1 MKQFTGAGVAL
12 VTPFLADMTIDFP
25 ALRRLVREQI
35 EGGTDFLVVQGTT
48 GESPTLSASEKQQV
62 LETVMLENNGKLP
75 IVYGV
80 GGNDT
85 RSVCEAF
92 SKIPKGV
99 DGILSRSEKQ
109 QVLETV
115 MLENNGKL
123 PIVYGVGG
131 NDTRSVCEAFSK
143 IPKGVD
149 GILSVAPY
157 YNKPI
162 QRGFV
167 AHYKEIANAT
177 DLPIIM
183 YNVPG
188 RTGANMTAETTLELS
203 EVPNLVAMKEAS
215 GNMEQIMEIIRCK
228 PADFL
233 LLSGDDAITL
243 PLIAA
248 GAEGVIS
255 VVANAFPKQFSAM
268 VHTAL
273 QGDFAASRKEHYNL
287 LPVTKLFFAEGNPG
301 GVKIALEE
309 LGWMQPHMRLPLVQ
323 VSDGLRQA
331 IIAETKQLST
341 ILAK

>member
-12 VTPFLADMTIDFP
+12 VTPFSADMSIDYS

-35 EGGTDFLVVQGTT
+35 DGGTDFLVVQGTT
-48 GESPTLSASEKQQV
+48 GESPTLSAAEKKQV
-62 LETVMLENNGKLP
+62 LETVMEENNGRLP

-80 GGNDT
+80 GGNNT
-85 RSVCEAF
+85 MAVCEA
-92 SKIPKGV
+92 
-99 DGILSRSEKQ
+99 LKQ
-109 QVLETV
+109 V
-115 MLENNGKL
+115 
-123 PIVYGVGG
+123 P
-131 NDTRSVCEAFSK
+131 A
-143 IPKGVD
+143 GVD

-167 AHYKEIANAT
+167 AHFKALADST
-177 DLPIIM
+177 DLPIIL

-188 RTGANMTAETTLELS
+188 RTGSNMTAETTLELA
-203 EVPNLVAMKEAS
+203 EVKNLVAMKEAS

-228 PADFL
+228 PEGFN

-255 VVANAFPKQFSAM
+255 VVANSFPKRFANM
-268 VHTAL
+268 VHSALKGDLVTA
-273 QGDFAASRKEHYNL
+273 RKEHYDL

-301 GVKIALEE
+301 GVKVALET
-309 LGWMQPHMRLPLVQ
+309 LGWMEAHMRLPLVP
-323 VSDGLRQA
+323 VSEATRNG
-331 IIAETKQLST
+331 IIAETKKL
-341 ILAK
+341 